1 MARIKHKRVL
11 IKLSGEALQGDNE
24 SGIDPGMIEKLAL
37 ELVALHNNG
46 VEIGCVVGGG
56 NLMRGASLALKG
68 LDRVT
73 ADHMGMLATVMN
85 ALALNDQLMQHG
97 ATAAVM
103 SGLEMPQVCELYTQ
117 RDARRR
123 IAAGEIIIFA
133 AGTGSPYFT
142 TDTGASLRAIEIQ
155 ADLLIKAT
163 KVDGIYDRDPVKDGN
178 AVRYTHLFF
187 DQAIDKRLAVM
198 DVAAMI
204 LCNDNALDLVVCDIN
219 QPGALLDLAQGR
231 QVGTRVTRIAVDKC

>member
-1 MARIKHKRVL
+1 MEKIKHQRIL
-11 IKLSGEALQGDNE
+11 IKLSGEALLGELD
-24 SGIDPGMIEKLAL
+24 SGIDPKMIEKLAL
-37 ELVALHNNG
+37 ELISLHNNG

-56 NLMRGASLALKG
+56 NLIRGANEALGG

-73 ADHMGMLATVMN
+73 ADQMGMLATVMN
-85 ALALNDQLMQHG
+85 ALALNDQLQRHG
-97 ATAAVM
+97 ASSAVM
-103 SGLEMPQVCELYTQ
+103 SGLEMPQVCEFYTQ

-142 TDTGASLRAIEIQ
+142 TDTGASLRAIEIR

-163 KVDGIYDRDPVKDGN
+163 KVDGIYDRDPVKHDN
-178 AVRYTHLFF
+178 AVRYTHLYF
-187 DQAIDKRLAVM
+187 DQAIDQRLAVM

-219 QPGALLDLAQGR
+219 QPGALLDLAKGR
-231 QVGTRVTRIAVDKC
+231 QVGTRVTRKEVGQ